1 MTESMPLRDPM
12 PLWNQLWR
20 SAQRQTSPFHTPGH
34 KQGRGILAALEE
46 AWGTEVFRHDLPE
59 LPGLDN
65 LLDPDG
71 VIASAQALAAET
83 FHADHTWFL
92 VNGSTVGIMAAILAI
107 GTIDSAPRST
117 QTPPQILL
125 PRTVHRSAITGLV
138 LSGAQPI
145 FLTPAYDTQWDL
157 LAPLDAERVAAGL
170 AQSPN
175 CAAVFLVSP
184 TYEGLC
190 ADVET
195 IASLCHARQIPLIV
209 DEAHGAHFGFHP
221 NLPPRALDC
230 GADVVIQSTH
240 KTLGALTQAA
250 MLHLKG
256 SRIDPQRLRSALNLL
271 HTTSPNYLLLASL
284 DAARYQMATAG
295 EQLWDQVLA
304 VAQQCRTA
312 LEQTQIPCLNPKQL
326 PLPVHHWDPS
336 RITIATAP
344 WGLTGFE
351 VDEYLDQQT
360 GVLAEL
366 VQISRLTFLFGL
378 GHTPADSDRLVAA
391 LASLPVRPGTSKF
404 SPAREPSLDL
414 SDLPEIVTPPCSP
427 RAAQFAE
434 QESVPL
440 EEAIGRISASLVCA
454 YPPGIPLLLP
464 GEWISATAVANLQTL
479 CQSKATLIGLPE
491 SEGHRLV
498 VLKS

>member
-1 MTESMPLRDPM
+1 MPLRDPM

-20 SAQRQTSPFHTPGH
+20 SAQRQTLPFHTPGH

>member
-20 SAQRQTSPFHTPGH
+20 SAQRQTVPFHTPGH

-46 AWGTEVFRHDLPE
+46 AWGAEVFQHDLPE

-71 VIASAQALAAET
+71 VIASAQALAAQT

-92 VNGSTVGIMAAILAI
+92 INGSTVGIMAAILAI
-107 GTIDSAPRST
+107 GAIDSAPGST

-138 LSGAQPI
+138 LSGAQPV
-145 FLTPAYDTQWDL
+145 FLTPAYDAQWDL

-240 KTLGALTQAA
+240 KTLGAFTQAA

-256 SRIDPQRLRSALNLL
+256 SCIDPQRLRSALNLL

-295 EQLWDQVLA
+295 EKLWGQVLG
-304 VAQQCRTA
+304 VADRCRYA
-312 LEQTQIPCLNPKQL
+312 LEQTQIPCLNPNQIAL
-326 PLPVHHWDPS
+326 PLHHWDRS
-336 RITIATAP
+336 RLTIATDQ

-351 VDEYLDQQT
+351 VDEHLDQTQ

-366 VQISRLTFLFGL
+366 VQPSRLTFLFGL
-378 GHTPADSDRLVAA
+378 GHTPADSDRLIAA
-391 LASLPVRPGTSKF
+391 LANVSIRLETPRPTLE
-404 SPAREPSLDL
+404 PALNL
-414 SDLPEIVTPPCSP
+414 SDLPEIVTPPYSP
-427 RAAQFAE
+427 REAQFAA
-434 QESVPL
+434 QEWVPL
-440 EEAIGRISASLVCA
+440 EEAIGRISAALVCA

-464 GEWISATAVANLQTL
+464 GEWISATAVANLKTL
-479 CQSKATLIGLPE
+479 CRNKATLTGLL
-491 SEGHRLV
+491 SREGSRLA
-498 VLKS
+498 VLKL